1 MVNSKNNTDSVD
13 NIINDTTDIDGVLD
27 IDDDHEIVNLP
38 RMPHPGIYLIPNTFT
53 LAALFSAFYAIVQAM
68 NNNFEYAAIAIFASL
83 VLDGMDGRI
92 ARLTNTQSSFGEQ
105 FDSLADMVSFGVAP
119 ALIMYEWQLKSLGK
133 WGWLAAFI
141 YVAGAAIRLARFNTN
156 IKVVDK
162 RFFQGLPS
170 PASGALLAGFV
181 WLVVDLR
188 VSLQEYRLETVWV
201 AFILTIYAG
210 VSMVSNVPFWSG
222 KSLTLRK
229 SLPVWSL
236 GLVALIFVLI
246 SSNPP
251 LVLFGGFVV
260 YGCSGYLISV
270 YRFIKQSFKRSFQP
284 KKTLLVQNNHPKN

>member
-1 MVNSKNNTDSVD
+1 MVNPKNNTDSVD
-13 NIINDTTDIDGVLD
+13 NIINDTIDIDGMLD
-27 IDDDHEIVNLP
+27 IDDGHEMVNLP

-251 LVLFGGFVV
+251 VVLFGGFVV
-260 YGCSGYLISV
+260 YGCSGYLISA
-270 YRFIKQSFKRSFQP
+270 YRFLKGIFQP
-284 KKTLLVQNNHPKN
+284 KKTLLVQKTHPKD

>member
-13 NIINDTTDIDGVLD
+13 NIINDSTDINYVSDAED
-27 IDDDHEIVNLP
+27 NHEIVNLP

-68 NNNFEYAAIAIFASL
+68 NGNFEYAAMAIFASL

-156 IKVVDK
+156 IKVIDK

-201 AFILTIYAG
+201 AFILTVYAG

-251 LVLFGGFVV
+251 LVLFGGFVL
-260 YGCSGYLISV
+260 YGCSGYLISM
-270 YRFIKQSFKRSFQP
+270 YRFLKRVFQA
-284 KKTLLVQNNHPKN
+284 KKHAYSKKSP

>member
-27 IDDDHEIVNLP
+27 IDDGHEMVNLP

-260 YGCSGYLISV
+260 YGCSGYLISA
-270 YRFIKQSFKRSFQP
+270 YRFLKRIFQP
-284 KKTLLVQNNHPKN
+284 KKTLLVQKNHPKD

>member
-27 IDDDHEIVNLP
+27 IDDGHEMVNLP

-260 YGCSGYLISV
+260 YGCSGYLIST
-270 YRFIKQSFKRSFQP
+270 YRFLKRIFQP
-284 KKTLLVQNNHPKN
+284 KKTLLVQKNHPKD

>member
-13 NIINDTTDIDGVLD
+13 NIINDTTDIDGIL
-27 IDDDHEIVNLP
+27 DDDHEMVNLP

-260 YGCSGYLISV
+260 YGCSGYLVSV
-270 YRFIKQSFKRSFQP
+270 YRFIKRSFKRSFQP
-284 KKTLLVQNNHPKN
+284 KKTLLVQKNHPKN

>member
-1 MVNSKNNTDSVD
+1 MVNPKNNTDSVD
-13 NIINDTTDIDGVLD
+13 NIINGSAD
-27 IDDDHEIVNLP
+27 IDDVLGLDDGHEIADLP

-68 NNNFEYAAIAIFASL
+68 NGNFEYAAMAIFASL

-251 LVLFGGFVV
+251 VVLFGGFVV
-260 YGCSGYLISV
+260 YGCSGYLISI
-270 YRFIKQSFKRSFQP
+270 YRFLKRAFKP
-284 KKTLLVQNNHPKN
+284 KKIPLLQKSHLKN

>member
-1 MVNSKNNTDSVD
+1 MVNPKNNTDSVD
-13 NIINDTTDIDGVLD
+13 NIINDTTDIDGMLD
-27 IDDDHEIVNLP
+27 IDDGHEMVNLP

-251 LVLFGGFVV
+251 VVLFGGFVV
-260 YGCSGYLISV
+260 YGCSGYLISA
-270 YRFIKQSFKRSFQP
+270 YRFLKGIFQP
-284 KKTLLVQNNHPKN
+284 KKHC

>member
-27 IDDDHEIVNLP
+27 IDDGHEMVNLP

-251 LVLFGGFVV
+251 VVLFGGFVV
-260 YGCSGYLISV
+260 YGCSGYLISA
-270 YRFIKQSFKRSFQP
+270 YRFLKRIFQP
-284 KKTLLVQNNHPKN
+284 KKTLLVQKNYPKD